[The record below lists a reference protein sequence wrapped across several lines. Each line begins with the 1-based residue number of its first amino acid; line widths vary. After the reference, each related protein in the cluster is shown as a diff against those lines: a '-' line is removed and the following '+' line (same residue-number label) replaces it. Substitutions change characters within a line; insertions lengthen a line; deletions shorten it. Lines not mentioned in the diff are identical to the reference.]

1 MTPTVTVYG
10 REGCHLCE
18 DALAVVRR
26 VAADL
31 PVEVRTVDIEADPAL
46 LRAYMERIPV
56 VAVDGAD
63 VYDFFVDEGDLRAR
77 LARVTPA

>member
-1 MTPTVTVYG
+1 MSTITVYG

-31 PVEVRTVDIEADPAL
+31 AVEVRTVDIEADPAL

-56 VAVDGAD
+56 VAVDGAE
-63 VYDFFVDEGDLRAR
+63 VYDYYVDEGDLRAR
-77 LARVTPA
+77 LARVDRA

>member
-1 MTPTVTVYG
+1 MPTVTVYS

-18 DALAVVRR
+18 EALAVVRR

-31 PVEVRTVDIEADPAL
+31 AVEVRTVDIEADPAL

-56 VAVDGAD
+56 VAVDGAE

-77 LARVTPA
+77 LARVDGA

>member
-1 MTPTVTVYG
+1 MSTITVYG

-18 DALAVVRR
+18 EALAVVRR
-26 VAADL
+26 VVADL
-31 PVEVRTVDIEADPAL
+31 PVEVRTIDIETDPAL

-56 VAVDGAD
+56 VAVDGAE

-77 LARVTPA
+77 LARVGRA

>member
-1 MTPTVTVYG
+1 MRTVTVYG

-31 PVEVRTVDIEADPAL
+31 AVEVRTVDIEADPAL

-56 VAVDGAD
+56 IAVDGAEG
-63 VYDFFVDEGDLRAR
+63 YDFYVDEGDLRAR
-77 LARVTPA
+77 LARVDRA

>member
-1 MTPTVTVYG
+1 MPTVTVYG

-31 PVEVRTVDIEADPAL
+31 AVEVRTIDIEADPAL

-56 VAVDGAD
+56 VAVDGAE
-63 VYDFFVDEGDLRAR
+63 VYDFYVDEGDLRAR
-77 LARVTPA
+77 LARVDRA

>member
-1 MTPTVTVYG
+1 MPTVTVYG

-31 PVEVRTVDIEADPAL
+31 AVEVQTVDIEADPAL

-56 VAVDGAD
+56 VAVDGAE
-63 VYDFFVDEGDLRAR
+63 VYDFYVDEGDLRAR
-77 LARVTPA
+77 LARVERA

>member
-1 MTPTVTVYG
+1 MPTVTVYG

-31 PVEVRTVDIEADPAL
+31 AVDVRTVDIEADPAL

-56 VAVDGAD
+56 VAVDGAE

-77 LARVTPA
+77 LARVDRA

>member
-1 MTPTVTVYG
+1 MPTVTVYG

-31 PVEVRTVDIEADPAL
+31 AVEVRTIDIEADPAL

-56 VAVDGAD
+56 VAVDGAE
-63 VYDFFVDEGDLRAR
+63 VYDYYVDEGDLRAR
-77 LARVTPA
+77 LARVDRA

>member
-1 MTPTVTVYG
+1 MATVTVYG
-10 REGCHLCE
+10 RESCHLCE

-46 LRAYMERIPV
+46 LRAYLERIPV
-56 VAVDGAD
+56 VAEDGAD

>member
-1 MTPTVTVYG
+1 MSTVTVYG

-31 PVEVRTVDIEADPAL
+31 AVEVRTIDIEADPAL

-56 VAVDGAD
+56 VAVDGAEL
-63 VYDFFVDEGDLRAR
+63 YDFFVDEDDLRGR
-77 LARVTPA
+77 LKGDHLES

>member
-1 MTPTVTVYG
+1 VTTVTVYG
-10 REGCHLCE
+10 RDGCHLCE
-18 DALAVVRR
+18 DALGVVRR

-31 PVEVRTVDIEADPAL
+31 AVEVRTVDIEADPAL

-56 VAVDGAD
+56 VAVDGHE

-77 LARVTPA
+77 LARVDRA

>member
-1 MTPTVTVYG
+1 MPTVTVYG

-31 PVEVRTVDIEADPAL
+31 AAEVRTVDIEADPAL

-56 VAVDGAD
+56 VAVDGAE
-63 VYDFFVDEGDLRAR
+63 VYDFYVDEGDLRAR
-77 LARVTPA
+77 LARVDRA

>member
-1 MTPTVTVYG
+1 MPTVTVYG

-31 PVEVRTVDIEADPAL
+31 AVEVRTVDIEADPAL
-46 LRAYMERIPV
+46 LRAYLERIPV
-56 VAVDGAD
+56 VAVDGAE
-63 VYDFFVDEGDLRAR
+63 VYDFYVDEGDLRAR
-77 LARVTPA
+77 LARVDRA

>member
-1 MTPTVTVYG
+1 MPTVTVYG

-31 PVEVRTVDIEADPAL
+31 AVEVRTIDIEADPAL

-56 VAVDGAD
+56 VAVDGAE
-63 VYDFFVDEGDLRAR
+63 VYDYYVDEADLRVR
-77 LARVTPA
+77 LARVSRR

>member
-1 MTPTVTVYG
+1 MLTVTVYG

-31 PVEVRTVDIEADPAL
+31 AVEVRTIDIEADPAL

-56 VAVDGAD
+56 VAVDGAE
-63 VYDFFVDEGDLRAR
+63 VYDYYVDEGDLRAR
-77 LARVTPA
+77 LARVDRA

>member
-1 MTPTVTVYG
+1 MPTVTVYG

-31 PVEVRTVDIEADPAL
+31 AVEVRTVDIEADPAL
-46 LRAYMERIPV
+46 LRAYIERIPV
-56 VAVDGAD
+56 VAVDGAE
-63 VYDFFVDEGDLRAR
+63 VYDFYVDEGDLRAR
-77 LARVTPA
+77 LARVDGA

>member
-1 MTPTVTVYG
+1 MSTITVYG
-10 REGCHLCE
+10 RDGCHLCE

-31 PVEVRTVDIEADPAL
+31 AVEVRTVDIEADPAL

-56 VAVDGAD
+56 IAVDGAE
-63 VYDFFVDEGDLRAR
+63 VYDFYVDEGDLRAR
-77 LARVTPA
+77 LARVDRA

>member
-1 MTPTVTVYG
+1 VTPTVTVYG

-18 DALAVVRR
+18 DALAIVRR

-31 PVEVRTVDIEADPAL
+31 RVEVRTVDIEADPAL

-56 VAVDGAD
+56 VAVDGAE

-77 LARVTPA
+77 LARVGPA

>member
-1 MTPTVTVYG
+1 MPTVTVYG

-31 PVEVRTVDIEADPAL
+31 AVEVRTVDIEADPAL

-56 VAVDGAD
+56 VAVDGAE
-63 VYDFFVDEGDLRAR
+63 VYDFYVDEGDLRAR
-77 LARVTPA
+77 LARVDRA

>member
-1 MTPTVTVYG
+1 VRPRVIVYG

-31 PVEVRTVDIEADPAL
+31 AVEVRTVDIEADPAL
-46 LRAYMERIPV
+46 LRTYMERIPV
-56 VAVDGAD
+56 VAVDGVEA
-63 VYDFFVDEGDLRAR
+63 YDFFVDEGDLRAR
-77 LARVTPA
+77 LARVGPA